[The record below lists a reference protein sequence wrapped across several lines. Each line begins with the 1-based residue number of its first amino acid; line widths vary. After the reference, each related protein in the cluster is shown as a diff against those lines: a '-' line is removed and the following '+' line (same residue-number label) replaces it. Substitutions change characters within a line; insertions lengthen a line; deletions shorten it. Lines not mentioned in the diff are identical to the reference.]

1 MKYLCCFVYVTVF
14 LMGCSNKQLYQ
25 MGTEIKKSE
34 CINHAENETEYAACI
49 QDKPMTYKE
58 YKQLR
63 KKVIEQNNKATR

>member
-1 MKYLCCFVYVTVF
+1 
-14 LMGCSNKQLYQ
+14 